1 MANLVRNVR
10 QTSIIQES
18 KKIIERDT
26 GMKTTTLKNGMLA
39 AAVLATLLVAAL
51 LVFQAQFFNFDVLSG
66 SSDARL
72 TSGQEEGVIAQVES
86 IFSTSARYV
95 FDRDYWIANM
105 HNIRNPRF

>member
-1 MANLVRNVR
+1 LANLVHNVR
-10 QTSIIQES
+10 QTSIIQQS
-18 KKIIERDT
+18 KKIIERDI
-26 GMKTTTLKNGMLA
+26 GMKTTALKNGMFV

-51 LVFQAQFFNFDVLSG
+51 LVFQVQFFNVDVRSR

-72 TSGQEEGVIAQVES
+72 TFAQEEGVIAQVES

-95 FDRDYWIANM
+95 FDSDYWIANM